1 MRPVPIPLTGFAPFS
16 PLYIYGWGNFV
27 GFEGD
32 TSESA
37 LALGGRAVSVAQTQ
51 VLVKNM

>member
-1 MRPVPIPLTGFAPFS
+1 MFVAGLLPVPFSGFAPFS
-16 PLYIYGWGNFV
+16 PLYIYGRGNFV

-32 TSESA
+32 TSEPA

-51 VLVKNM
+51 L